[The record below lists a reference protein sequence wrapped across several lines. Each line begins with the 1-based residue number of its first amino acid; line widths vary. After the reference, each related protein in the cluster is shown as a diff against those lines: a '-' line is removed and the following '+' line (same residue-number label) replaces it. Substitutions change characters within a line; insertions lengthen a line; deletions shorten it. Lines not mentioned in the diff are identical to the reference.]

1 MSGGNKETKVLVG
14 ALLITAVILGG
25 VYWIVKSRF
34 GGDFRAL
41 MGNQPTPTS
50 GNASSG
56 NAGGGNGD
64 GQTAQQLQGKVSG
77 GDTLL
82 LKSQSD
88 VSRQEQQ
95 AIGAF
100 AEGDYSRARKLFAQ
114 VLQAN
119 ANNPEARIYYQN
131 ANLLANPNA
140 EVYTIAV
147 VVPARVPGDRNKA
160 AAILRGVAQ
169 AQHEANESNPQING
183 KGLQV
188 LIADDANSLSEAE
201 KVARRLAA
209 SENVV
214 AVLGHYT
221 SETTQAALPVYQEQQ
236 VPVIS
241 ASSTSDNL
249 SEFCAEQGD
258 SCFFF
263 RTVGNN
269 QANVDFFSEQLVSN
283 ARRAAI
289 LYSFNSD
296 YSQSFQSNFQTLFP
310 QYGGT
315 VTQISANNLS
325 QPGFDAQAA
334 ISQAQQQGSEG
345 IVLVPDGGTSAAS
358 LRNAIDVLEAN
369 QGQLWIAGSS
379 ALYNPETL
387 RELQDASMN
396 TLETFVT
403 YAPWHYTTGC
413 QTPGGQAFCDGANQ
427 LWGTRFLSWRT
438 AMAYDAARATI
449 AGLRSLS
456 GSGGD
461 IQQLRQTFQQTLSD
475 PSFEIQ
481 GATGVV
487 AFDPTNHNRENP
499 PREMVRIALC
509 ERLQYGLVF
518 LPLEYNTPADAGLSC
533 S

>member
-1 MSGGNKETKVLVG
+1 MSQSNKETKVLIG
-14 ALLITAVILGG
+14 ALLITAVILAGA
-25 VYWIVKSRF
+25 YWIVQSRF
-34 GGDFRAL
+34 GGFGAL
-41 MGNQPTPTS
+41 LGNQPTPTS
-50 GNASSG
+50 SNTSSG
-56 NAGGGNGD
+56 NSGNNNTG
-64 GQTAQQLQGKVSG
+64 GQTSQQLTAKVTA
-77 GDTLL
+77 GDSLL
-82 LKSQSD
+82 LKNQRD
-88 VSRQEQQ
+88 LSRQERQ
-95 AIGAF
+95 AIEAF
-100 AEGDYSRARKLFAQ
+100 NQGDYETARDFFAQ
-114 VLQAN
+114 ALQNN

-140 EVYTIAV
+140 DSYTIAV

-169 AQHEANESNPQING
+169 AQHEVNESNSQING

-188 LIADDANSLSEAE
+188 VIADDANSLSEAE
-201 KVARRLAA
+201 KVAQRLAA
-209 SENVV
+209 RQDVV
-214 AVLGHYT
+214 AVIGHYT
-221 SETTQAALPVYQEQQ
+221 SETTQAALPVYQDKK

-249 SEFCAEQGD
+249 SEFCANRGD
-258 SCFFF
+258 SCVFF

-269 QANVDFFSEQLVSN
+269 QANIEFFSEQLVNN

-296 YSQSFQSNFQTLFP
+296 YSQSFQQNFQTLFP

-315 VTQISANNLS
+315 VMQISANNLS
-325 QPGFDAQAA
+325 QPGFDPQQA

-345 IVLVPDGGTSAAS
+345 MVLAPDGGTSATS
-358 LRNAIDVLEAN
+358 LRNAIDVVETN

-379 ALYNPETL
+379 SLYNPETL
-387 RELQDASMN
+387 KELQDVSDR
-396 TLETFVT
+396 TLETFTT

-413 QTPGGQAFCDGANQ
+413 ETIGGQEFCNGAND

-438 AMAYDAARATI
+438 ATAYDATLATI

-456 GSGGD
+456 GSTND
-461 IQQLRQTFQQTLSD
+461 TQQLRQNFQQALSD
-475 PSFEIQ
+475 PNFEIQ

-499 PREMVRIALC
+499 AGEMVRVARC
-509 ERLQYGLVF
+509 RGMQYGLVF
-518 LPLEYNTPADAGLSC
+518 LPLEYDTPSEAGLSC